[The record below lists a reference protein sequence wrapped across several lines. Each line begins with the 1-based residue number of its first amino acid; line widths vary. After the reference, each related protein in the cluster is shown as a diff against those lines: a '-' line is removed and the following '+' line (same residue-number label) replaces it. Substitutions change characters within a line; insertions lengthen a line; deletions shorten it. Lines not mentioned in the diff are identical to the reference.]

1 MRMLRALHI
10 PTLSVLILI
19 CAGAAHADVTAHV
32 IDDEADLLTGAT
44 ADGQLG
50 DFLMSNGVIAVIVSG
65 QTHTVGASESGGNII
80 DAAPEATLMDEFEYH
95 LTLLVDYPRQA
106 VYDSVVV
113 ESDGSSGTAVIRA
126 VGWDSDDNDLRVVT
140 RYSLSESLSYLSIET
155 SIENLGGTV
164 VGYEAGDALD
174 WGNSLHFVPGFG
186 TDVSGTTTLTE
197 WTAAKGGSTCYA
209 YTKAAGAF
217 NVSHGSSWSNP
228 IVLISDIPAGET
240 VAFTRH
246 MAVGQPDLA
255 AVSDAVHEIRGLN
268 TGLLEVSLVDDTTS
282 MGIEDALVPLAVNG
296 VAPYTEVISGPG
308 GFSDLTL
315 PQANFLLEASPPDY
329 FPGEEYVFV
338 IAGVTTES
346 ELRLL
351 PTPTSEGRG
360 DTLTVV
366 MRPILSVPA
375 ITTAGSS
382 FAIEAIAP
390 ISTTSWSAHL
400 THGSNEYSLNIWNA
414 NYDYGYE
421 RWFMSASVP
430 PSVPAEVYDLV
441 VEASGGISD
450 TVTHAVAIKPAI
462 EDDFYFIH
470 VTDTHLPTHKFHY
483 QEGADSDTTEMDDY
497 RAVINDVNIINPAF
511 VIHTG
516 DLVNEGEL
524 EDYLDWRSFSKA
536 HRISRELEVPVF
548 IVGGNHDLGG
558 WNSTPPPAGTSRR
571 DWWSFFGW
579 RYLAD
584 PPPDEYI
591 FTQNYSF
598 DYGQAHFMGMEA
610 YNNYDSWRYWIYGS
624 DSFTDRQMNWLYD
637 DLAATDPSAA
647 KIMFYHY
654 DFWWQIDLEALGVD
668 CAVWGHI
675 HSTSGSITQ
684 HPYDLSCEAL
694 CDGNREFRLV
704 RVSGNAIIP
713 SETLAAGDDGEAL
726 RITYYPE
733 NDGTA
738 AIMGAVILNDY
749 PESFEHARIK
759 FRVPADS
766 MPYAVDNGT
775 LAQTI
780 VHGDVATC
788 YIDIPLSGNS
798 TEYVNIAPTTEV
810 PDTTELSMLALD
822 RPYPNPARTRSSL
835 SFVIPSASVAKLEI
849 YDLTGRRVRTL
860 LDEVVEPGSRDVI
873 WDLENSARR
882 RVAAGVYFCRLE
894 AAGES
899 IMRRLVVLK

>member
-1 MRMLRALHI
+1 M
-10 PTLSVLILI
+10 LILV
-19 CAGAAHADVTAHV
+19 CAGAARADVVAHI
-32 IDDEADLLTGAT
+32 IDDEADLLTGAA
-44 ADGQLG
+44 ADGRLG
-50 DFLMSNGVIAVIVSG
+50 DFLLSNGVIAVIISG
-65 QTHTVGASESGGNII
+65 QTYTHGSSESGGNII
-80 DAAPEATLMDEFEYH
+80 DAAPEATLIDEFEYH

-113 ESDGSSGTAVIRA
+113 ESDGSMGTAVIRA
-126 VGWDSDDNDLRVVT
+126 VGWDSDDSDLRVVT
-140 RYSLSESLSYLSIET
+140 RYSLSESLRYLSVET
-155 SIENLGGTV
+155 SIENLGGMV
-164 VGYEAGDALD
+164 VGYEAGDVLD

-197 WTAAKGGSTCYA
+197 WTAGKGDSTCYA
-209 YTKAAGAF
+209 YTKAAGVF
-217 NVSHGSSWSNP
+217 NVSHGGSWSDP
-228 IVLISDIPAGET
+228 IVFDSDIAAGET
-240 VAFTRH
+240 ITFTRY

-255 AVSDAVHEIRGLN
+255 AVSDAMHEIRGLN

-282 MGIEDALVPLAVNG
+282 LGIEDALISLAVSG

-315 PQANFLLEASPPDY
+315 PQANYQLEASPPGY
-329 FPGEEYVFV
+329 FLGEENVFV
-338 IAGVTTES
+338 IAGVTTEI
-346 ELRLL
+346 EFRLL
-351 PTPTSEGRG
+351 PAPTSEGRG

-366 MRPILSVPA
+366 MRPIMSVPA
-375 ITTAGSS
+375 ITTTGSS

-390 ISTTSWSAHL
+390 VSTTSWSAHL
-400 THGSNEYSLNIWNA
+400 AHGSNEYTLGIWNE
-414 NYDYGYE
+414 NYSYGHE

-430 PSVPAEVYDLV
+430 PDMPAEVYDLV

-450 TVTHAVAIKPAI
+450 TVAHAVAVKSAI

-470 VTDTHLPTHKFHY
+470 VTDTHLPTHMFNY
-483 QEGADSDTTEMDDY
+483 QQGAESDSTEMDDY
-497 RAVINDVNIINPAF
+497 RAVIDDVNIINPAF

-524 EDYLDWRSFSKA
+524 EDYLGWHVFTRA
-536 HRISRELEVPVF
+536 YRISCEFDVPVF

-558 WNSTPPPAGTSRR
+558 WDSTPPPDGTSRR

-598 DYGQAHFMGMEA
+598 DYGQAHFTGMEA
-610 YNNYDSWRYWIYGS
+610 YDNYDSWRYSIYGP
-624 DSFTDRQMNWLYD
+624 DSFTSRQMNWLYD
-637 DLAATDPSAA
+637 DLALADPSAA
-647 KIMFYHY
+647 KVLFYHY
-654 DFWWQIDLEALGVD
+654 DFSWQIDLETLGVD
-668 CAVWGHI
+668 CALWGHI

-684 HPYDLSCEAL
+684 HPYDLSCEAI
-694 CDGNREFRLV
+694 CDGGREFRLV
-704 RVSGNAIIP
+704 RVSGNTIIP
-713 SETLAAGDDGEAL
+713 SEPLAAGSSGEEL
-726 RITYYPE
+726 RVTYYPE

-738 AIMGAVILNDY
+738 AIMGAVILNNY

-759 FRVPADS
+759 FQVPTDS
-766 MPYAVDNGT
+766 MPYVVDNGT
-775 LAQTI
+775 LTQTI
-780 VHGDVATC
+780 VDGDVAMC
-788 YIDIPLSGNS
+788 YVDIPLSANS
-798 TEYVNIAPTTEV
+798 TEYVNIAPTTDV

-822 RPYPNPARTRSSL
+822 RPYPNPARTRTSL
-835 SFVIPSASVAKLEI
+835 SFVIPSASVARLEI

-860 LDEVVEPGSRDVI
+860 LDEVVEPGSRDVV
-873 WDLENSARR
+873 WDLENSVHR

-894 AAGES
+894 AADES

>member
-1 MRMLRALHI
+1 M
-10 PTLSVLILI
+10 LILVY
-19 CAGAAHADVTAHV
+19 AGAAHADVVARL
-32 IDDEADLLTGAT
+32 IDDEADLFTGEA

-50 DFLMSNGVIAVIVSG
+50 DFLMSNGAIAVIVSG
-65 QTHTVGASESGGNII
+65 QTHTVGSSESGGNII
-80 DAAPEATLMDEFEYH
+80 DVAPKATLMDEFEYH

-106 VYDSVVV
+106 VYDSVSV
-113 ESDGSSGTAVIRA
+113 ESDGSMGTAVIRA
-126 VGWDSDDNDLRVVT
+126 VGWDSGNGNLRIVT
-140 RYSLSESLSYLSIET
+140 RYSLNESLRHVSIET

-164 VGYEAGDALD
+164 VGYEAGDVLD
-174 WGNSLHFVPGFG
+174 WGNTLHFVPGYG
-186 TDVSGTTTLTE
+186 TDVSGTTTQTE
-197 WTAAKGGSTCYA
+197 WTAGKGGSTCYA
-209 YTKAAGAF
+209 YTKATGSF
-217 NVSHGSSWSNP
+217 SVSHGSSWSDP
-228 IVLISDIPAGET
+228 VVFTSDIPAGEIVT
-240 VAFTRH
+240 FTRY

-255 AVSDAVHEIRGLN
+255 AVSDAVHEIRGLS
-268 TGLLEVSLVDDTTS
+268 TGLLEVSLLDDSTS
-282 MGIEDALVPLAVNG
+282 LGIENALIPLAVNG

-308 GFSDLTL
+308 GVSDLTL
-315 PQANFLLEASPPDY
+315 PQANFQLEASPPGY
-329 FPGEEYVFV
+329 FPGEENVFV
-338 IAGVTTES
+338 IAGVTTEV
-346 ELRLL
+346 ELRLI
-351 PTPTSEGRG
+351 PTPSSEGRG

-366 MRPILSVPA
+366 MRPIMSVPA

-400 THGSNEYSLNIWNA
+400 THGSNEYPLGIWNN

-430 PSVPAEVYDLV
+430 TGVPAEVYDLV

-450 TVTHAVAIKPAI
+450 TIAHAVAVKSAI

-483 QEGADSDTTEMDDY
+483 QQGADSDTTEMDDY
-497 RAVINDVNIINPAF
+497 RAVIDDVNIINPAF

-524 EDYLDWRSFSKA
+524 EDYLGWHVFTRA
-536 HRISRELEVPVF
+536 HRISCELDVPVF

-558 WNSTPPPAGTSRR
+558 WDDTPPSDGTARR

-598 DYGQAHFMGMEA
+598 DYAQAHFTGMEA
-610 YNNYDSWRYWIYGS
+610 YDNYDSWRYWIYGP
-624 DSFTDRQMNWLYD
+624 DSFTSRQMNWLYD
-637 DLAATDPSAA
+637 DLALADPSAA
-647 KIMFYHY
+647 KILFYHY
-654 DFWWQIDLEALGVD
+654 DFSGQIDLEALGVD
-668 CAVWGHI
+668 CALWGHI

-684 HPYDLSCEAL
+684 HPYDLSCEAA
-694 CDGNREFRLV
+694 CDGGRAFRLM
-704 RVSGNAIIP
+704 RVSGNTIIP
-713 SETLAAGDDGEAL
+713 SEPLAAGDNGEEL
-726 RITYYPE
+726 KVTYYPE
-733 NDGTA
+733 NDGTT

-749 PESFEHARIK
+749 PESFEHAMIK
-759 FRVPADS
+759 FHVPADS
-766 MPYAVDNGT
+766 IPYAVDNGT

-780 VHGDVATC
+780 VDGDVATC
-788 YIDIPLSGNS
+788 YVNIPLSGNS
-798 TEYVNIAPTTEV
+798 TEYINIAPTTDV
-810 PDTTELSMLALD
+810 PDTTEISVLALA

-835 SFVIPSASVAKLEI
+835 SFVIPSVSVTRLEI
-849 YDLTGRRVRTL
+849 YDLTGRKVRTL
-860 LDEVVEPGSRDVI
+860 LDEVLEPGLREVV
-873 WDLENSARR
+873 WNLENSAEG

-899 IMRRLVVLK
+899 ITRKLIVLK

>member
-1 MRMLRALHI
+1 M
-10 PTLSVLILI
+10 LILI
-19 CAGAAHADVTAHV
+19 WAGAARAEVVAHV
-32 IDDEADLLTGAT
+32 IDDEADLLTGAAT
-44 ADGQLG
+44 DGQLG
-50 DFLMSNGVIAVIVSG
+50 DLLMSNGVIAVIVSG

-80 DAAPEATLMDEFEYH
+80 DAAPEATLIDEFEYH

-126 VGWDSDDNDLRVVT
+126 VGWDSDDSDLRVVT
-140 RYSLSESLSYLSIET
+140 RYSLSESLRYLSIET
-155 SIENLGGTV
+155 SIENQGGPV
-164 VGYEAGDALD
+164 HGYEAGDVLD
-174 WGNSLHFVPGFG
+174 WGNSLHFVPGYG

-197 WTAAKGGSTCYA
+197 WTAGRGGSTCYA
-209 YTKAAGAF
+209 YTKTAGSF
-217 NVSHGSSWSNP
+217 NVSHGGSWSDP
-228 IVLISDIPAGET
+228 IVFASDIAAGET
-240 VAFTRH
+240 ITFTRY

-282 MGIEDALVPLAVNG
+282 QGIEDALIALAVNG

-315 PQANFLLEASPPDY
+315 PQANYQLEASPPGY
-329 FPGEEYVFV
+329 FSGEEFVFV
-338 IAGVTTES
+338 VAGVTTEF
-346 ELRLL
+346 EFRLL
-351 PTPTSEGRG
+351 PTPSSEGRG
-360 DTLTVV
+360 DTLSIV
-366 MRPILSVPA
+366 MRPIMSVPA

-382 FAIEAIAP
+382 FPIEAIAP
-390 ISTTSWSAHL
+390 ISTTNWSAHL
-400 THGSNEYSLNIWNA
+400 ARGSNEYALSIWNE
-414 NYDYGYE
+414 NYSHGYE
-421 RWFMSASVP
+421 RWFMNASVP
-430 PSVPAEVYDLV
+430 VGVPAEVYDLV
-441 VEASGGISD
+441 VEASDGISD
-450 TVTHAVAIKPAI
+450 TIAHAVAVKPAI

-483 QEGADSDTTEMDDY
+483 QQGAESDSTEMDDY
-497 RAVINDVNIINPAF
+497 RAVIDDVNIINPAF

-524 EDYLDWRSFSKA
+524 EDYLGWHVFTRA
-536 HRISRELEVPVF
+536 HRISCEFDVPVF

-558 WNSTPPPAGTSRR
+558 WDDTPPPAGTARR

-584 PPPDEYI
+584 PPPNEYI
-591 FTQNYSF
+591 FTQNCSF
-598 DYGQAHFMGMEA
+598 DYGQAHFTGMEA
-610 YNNYDSWRYWIYGS
+610 YDNYDSWRYSIYGP
-624 DSFTDRQMNWLYD
+624 DSFTSRQMNWLSD
-637 DLAATDPSAA
+637 DLALADPSAA
-647 KIMFYHY
+647 KVLFYHY
-654 DFWWQIDLEALGVD
+654 DFSWQIDLETLGVD
-668 CAVWGHI
+668 CALWGHI

-684 HPYDLSCEAL
+684 HPYDLSCEAI
-694 CDGNREFRLV
+694 CDGGREFRLV

-713 SETLAAGDDGEAL
+713 SEPLAAGSSGEEL
-726 RITYYPE
+726 RVTYYPD

-766 MPYAVDNGT
+766 MPYAIDNGT
-775 LAQTI
+775 LTQTI
-780 VHGDVATC
+780 VDGDVATC

-798 TEYVNIAPTTEV
+798 TEYVNIAPTTDV

-835 SFVIPSASVAKLEI
+835 SFVIPSASVARLEI
-849 YDLTGRRVRTL
+849 YDLTGRKVRTL

-873 WDLENSARR
+873 WDLENSVRR

-894 AAGES
+894 AAGVS
-899 IMRRLVVLK
+899 ITRRLVVLK